1 MGSSEIKPPSSAS
14 GSIRIVA
21 GVVFLTATA
30 LHLLL
35 VVGPHLVYFQQGPVF
50 LTTMDFLKRTVVRPG
65 GLAEYASLFL
75 TQWCLYPWVGALA
88 MTASAGMVCLAT
100 WFVLVPVTG
109 GRVSW
114 VFAWLPALVLVMLYS
129 RYDYHLTHGLALSGA
144 LVGAGVYARVRWR
157 GFAARLALFAALG
170 AAAYLACGGMVALF
184 GVLCGIYEIG
194 HRRRI
199 VLGGVCVLVSASVPG
214 VVAAWS
220 YALRAVDAY
229 EPLWPYAL
237 MNFTRPS
244 LVPTLLPRGYPR
256 PSLEPRFVLELTL
269 AALPVVLM
277 ILTMFRGRIARL
289 LRLLRRLLRLGGR
302 RRAPDGAEGRT
313 HPLAVLWSAVSIVVF
328 VALGWV
334 LTVWSLDADERTR
347 LGIGCDVDRGAWA
360 QALAKAGT
368 LAPEHYDAMIMHDVN
383 RALFHTG
390 RLPYD
395 MFRFPQKRI
404 VAGIKFRLTDG
415 LFLYTHRVRN
425 LHQACLK
432 SSALLYELG
441 QLNLA
446 DKETQ
451 VAREIFGD
459 RPALM
464 KRMVSICLIKRKPS
478 LARTYLRRLRRNPL
492 YARWAQDVLDRLRD
506 DAMPAEFAHPHPAV
520 IRRDLNW
527 RGLELFLD
535 TNAEIQVPPGAQ
547 RPEDNTNETVLLQL
561 LQADPTNRM
570 AFEYLMAHYLLR
582 RRPDKVYENL
592 RRLDDFDYPPG
603 VIPRHYEEAAWVY
616 MMKKGIRPPDFHG
629 RRPSVAVAEELQG
642 WRTSFRTWHQSTG
655 EAKAAAEKELER
667 MYGHTYFF
675 YDALGYSVRRTKPSL
690 VDAVTGASAWQR
702 DRF

>member
-256 PSLEPRFVLELTL
+256 PSLEPRFVL
-269 AALPVVLM
+269 
-277 ILTMFRGRIARL
+277 
-289 LRLLRRLLRLGGR
+289 
-302 RRAPDGAEGRT
+302 
-313 HPLAVLWSAVSIVVF
+313 
-328 VALGWV
+328 
-334 LTVWSLDADERTR
+334 
-347 LGIGCDVDRGAWA
+347 GCDVDRGAWA